1 MKPHG
6 PSSSGSVVPQGL
18 AGEGLHAHSA
28 DPDAAEIA
36 ILCSA
41 GKSAGVDGGRQ
52 NPSQQT
58 PEQMDAWRR
67 LVMRYQ
73 HRLFALCYRMVQSG
87 KAGLPV
93 SGGAGGGGGGGGGS
107 RGRELAADL
116 TQDAFV
122 KIMQGLQSFD
132 GSSKLSTWIYRV
144 TVNVCLS
151 HGRSARLRQM
161 GSLDA
166 PVKGSAGVDDGEG
179 HQTLAK
185 LLASREQSGGL
196 SVQRLTGDDASS
208 RSARVA
214 AALAQLEDQPR
225 AMLLLR
231 DVHGLEYEQIATV
244 MGIAVGTVKS
254 RLFRARLALRQAVES
269 GEATSDE

>member
-1 MKPHG
+1 MAQHD
-6 PSSSGSVVPQGL
+6 
-18 AGEGLHAHSA
+18 

-36 ILCSA
+36 ILC
-41 GKSAGVDGGRQ
+41 GGHERV
-52 NPSQQT
+52 PASQQT
-58 PEQMDAWRR
+58 AEQTDAWRR
-67 LVMRYQ
+67 LVLRYQ
-73 HRLFALCYRMVQSG
+73 HRLFALCYRMVQAG

-93 SGGAGGGGGGGGGS
+93 TGGGGAGGGS
-107 RGRELAADL
+107 SARSRELAADL

-161 GSLDA
+161 ASLDA
-166 PVKGSAGVDDGEG
+166 PVSGSGGDGEGDG

-185 LLASREQSGGL
+185 LLASREQNDPLG
-196 SVQRLTGDDASS
+196 VQRSAGDEASS
-208 RSARVA
+208 RSSRVA

-231 DVHGLEYEQIATV
+231 DVHGLEYEQIAQV

-254 RLFRARLALRQAVES
+254 RLFRARLALRQVMEQRT
-269 GEATSDE
+269 ATSDE